1 MIFPFVVLSL
11 LVSGIAAFPLTSSH
25 SSVSDL
31 SIPIRKQVNVTSGHN
46 LVRAGHFRAQS
57 FRNRAASKNR
67 SGPSPK
73 KRQEVPVVNEAI
85 TYIAEVTVG
94 VDNQTFHL
102 LVDSGSSN
110 TWVGANAS
118 YTYIP
123 STSSVWTDDIVIVDY
138 GSGYFFGYEYFDTV
152 ALSNELIIKNQ
163 SIGVADFQQG
173 FNSMDGIL
181 GIGPVDLT
189 DGTILGSLVMSNLPT
204 VSDNLFSEGVIS
216 TEVVGVSF
224 VPTTGASNEPEGELI
239 FGDIGGSSRFTGQ
252 ITYTPKETD
261 YWGITQ
267 SISYGDT
274 EIMASAIGV
283 VDTGTTLNYMP
294 TDTFNAYIN
303 FTGGTFDEATGL
315 YEITQEQYDALDN
328 LIFTI
333 GGVST
338 DFPLTANAQIWPR
351 DLNENIG
358 GEEGKIYLAAVAT
371 GMYPIEDL
379 NFINGYVFLERF
391 FSIFD
396 NSNSKMG
403 FATTSYTNATTN

>member
-1 MIFPFVVLSL
+1 MPCVSNGPLS
-11 LVSGIAAFPLTSSH
+11 
-25 SSVSDL
+25 
-31 SIPIRKQVNVTSGHN
+31 Q
-46 LVRAGHFRAQS
+46 
-57 FRNRAASKNR
+57 
-67 SGPSPK
+67 
-73 KRQEVPVVNEAI
+73 VPVVNEAI

-123 STSSVWTDDIVIVDY
+123 SSSSVWTDDIVIVDY

-189 DGTILGSLVMSNLPT
+189 DGTILGSLAPVTTVPT

-303 FTGGTFDEATGL
+303 STGGTFDEATGL

-333 GGVST
+333 GGT

-358 GEEGKIYLAAVAT
+358 GEEGRIYLAAVAT
-371 GMYPIEDL
+371 GMCTLVQYRLTDDLMLLRPDPIEDL

-396 NSNSKMG
+396 NSNSRVG

>member
-25 SSVSDL
+25 SS
-31 SIPIRKQVNVTSGHN
+31 VNVTSGHN

-123 STSSVWTDDIVIVDY
+123 SSSSVWTDDIVIVDY

-189 DGTILGSLVMSNLPT
+189 DGTILGSLAPVITVPT

-303 FTGGTFDEATGL
+303 STGGTFDEATGL

-333 GGVST
+333 GGT

-371 GMYPIEDL
+371 DPIEDL

-396 NSNSKMG
+396 NSNSRVG